1 MIKGIFF
8 DVDGTLVPPH
18 GKAISDPLRADLL
31 ALRERGIKIFICTGR
46 AKQDL
51 ASTGMLRDVGFDAYV
66 TLNGQCCFDDREIY
80 RDIPIPAEDLKNAI
94 RVLRDNPGIAALME
108 SNGAS
113 RINLV
118 DDRVERVFRFL
129 HTPIYPLA
137 EPEWVLEQNIYQF
150 VPLVDESEEELFFS
164 VMPHCGHTRWHPEGV
179 DLLPKG
185 GRKADGVRATME
197 RFGLEREEI
206 MAFGDGENDDVVL
219 SMAGLSVCMGNGVER
234 IKAMADYVT
243 GSVWEDGI
251 CQALRHFGLLD

>member
-18 GKAISDPLRADLL
+18 VETISDPLRADLL

-51 ASTGMLRDVGFDAYV
+51 TSTGMLRDVGFDAYV

-80 RDIPIPAEDLKNAI
+80 RDIPIPAEDLENAV

-113 RINLV
+113 RINRV
-118 DDRVERVFRFL
+118 TSRVERVFRFL

-137 EPEWVLEQNIYQF
+137 EPEWMRGRNIYQF
-150 VPLVDESEEELFFS
+150 VPLVDESEEQLFFS
-164 VMPHCGHTRWHPEGV
+164 VMPHCDHTRWHPEGV
-179 DLLPKG
+179 DIVPKG
-185 GRKADGVRATME
+185 DRKAGGVKATME
-197 RFGLEREEI
+197 RFGLKREEI

-219 SMAGLSVCMGNGVER
+219 AAAGLGVCMGNGVER
-234 IKAMADYVT
+234 IRAMADYVT